1 MNLLIKFLELL
12 DSQMN
17 TPSSY
22 GWFHF
27 LFIGIVVVTTTLLC
41 IFYKDC
47 DNKTFKLI
55 SLISWIIIVS
65 LEFYK
70 QFVFSY
76 DIDGN
81 NITWD
86 YEWYS
91 FPFQFCSTPLYILP
105 FIIFL
110 KNEKFKDVFI
120 GYMATFS
127 LFAGT
132 VVFIY
137 PNDVFIGTIGINIQ
151 TMIHHGLQI
160 ILGIFYIVHNR
171 NKFNLMYYV
180 KSIPVF
186 VSVIM
191 IAMVANIAVYHI
203 FKNLGIDDTFNMFYI
218 SPYFDCTLP
227 LLSIIYDN
235 TVYPI
240 FLCIYLFGFILV
252 AFIVYEIAHLILF
265 ITNNLIMNYKLRHKT
280 A

>member
-17 TPSSY
+17 TPNSY

-27 LFIGIVVVTTTLLC
+27 LFIGIIIVVTTLLC

-47 DNKTFKLI
+47 NKRTFKLI
-55 SLISWIIIVS
+55 SLTAWIIIVV
-65 LEFYK
+65 LEVYK

-91 FPFQFCSTPLYILP
+91 FPFQFCSTPIYILP

-191 IAMVANIAVYHI
+191 IAMIANIAVYHI

-265 ITNNLIMNYKLRHKT
+265 ITNKLIMNYKLRHKT